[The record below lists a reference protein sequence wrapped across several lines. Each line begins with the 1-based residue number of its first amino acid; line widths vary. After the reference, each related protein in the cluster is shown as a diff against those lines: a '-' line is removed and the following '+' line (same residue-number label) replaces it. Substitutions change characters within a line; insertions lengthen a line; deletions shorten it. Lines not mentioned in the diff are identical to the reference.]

1 MDLIKQYITQSITAA
16 SNNLRLNSQQIE
28 VVALLREVIIRSDD
42 LEGDIKR
49 MKRVTEFST
58 LAIRLNEIYNYL
70 AGRVDILKLS
80 DQFKIHSGGLIKD
93 LTNMLETVTPPLFKA
108 AANKLNLLDK
118 PKSTMGMSGSFSSDN
133 NSVVNIDLSKR
144 KSSDEI
150 LERQSESIKEKLI
163 FDDEKEDDE
172 ILFQNYEKT
181 VLEPIKPLDTFLKK
195 ISPDELYIDEL
206 DAFVKKI
213 NANAELSDKIG
224 FEIIGNMHKIIA
236 NALLLIKVRNLM
248 PGKDTIVS
256 LRACLIVIVAVV
268 KGKEVDITNYLNKAE
283 EFGKRLK
290 MIKVRN
296 E

>member
-16 SNNLRLNSQQIE
+16 SNNLRLSSQQIE
-28 VVALLREVIIRSDD
+28 VVALLREVIIKSTD

-70 AGRVDILKLS
+70 VGRVDILKLS
-80 DQFKIHSGGLIKD
+80 NQFKIHSSGLLKD
-93 LTNMLETVTPPLFKA
+93 LTNMLETVTPPLFKTA
-108 AANKLNLLDK
+108 AEKLILLDRIK
-118 PKSTMGMSGSFSSDN
+118 SGSGIDESFN
-133 NSVVNIDLSKR
+133 INSNPIVNVDLSKR

-163 FDDEKEDDE
+163 LDDEKEEEE

-181 VLEPIKPLDTFLKK
+181 VLEPIKPLDSFLKK

-206 DAFVKKI
+206 DEFVKKI
-213 NANAELSDKIG
+213 KANALLSDKIG
-224 FEIIGNMHKIIA
+224 FEIIANMHKILA
-236 NALLLIKVRNLM
+236 AALSLIKVRDLM
-248 PGKDTIVS
+248 PGKDTIDS